1 MSEEYLEEFDM
12 DLLLGRVIM
21 TAEISEDTLKVT
33 FTDGAHF
40 TLRDAGQSCCEHR
53 YLTCDDDP
61 ASLIGGCIVHIDG
74 KGGPSITA
82 EPDDDGYVWSGEHD
96 TMFLEVQSTS
106 GFITMCTHNEHNG
119 YYGGFSP
126 KIDFRLKHVPD
137 AQERKF
143 KRMLLSG
150 VVLQNKLLP

>member
-12 DLLLGRVIM
+12 DLLLGRVIT
-21 TAEISEDTLKVT
+21 TAVIDDDTLKVE
-33 FTDGAHF
+33 FSDGSKF
-40 TLRDAGQSCCEHR
+40 TLRDAGQSCCEYRH
-53 YLTCDDDP
+53 LTCDDDP
-61 ASLIGGCIVHIDG
+61 ASLIGGCIVSMIE
-74 KGGPSITA
+74 KPGPSLK
-82 EPDDDGYVWSGEHD
+82 EDDSYTEHD
-96 TMFLEVQSTS
+96 TMFLEVQSTN

-126 KIDFRLKHVPD
+126 KVDFKLKHVPD